1 MRIRPPCRA
10 DRFGGVGEQV
20 HHHLSQLRRVARDH
34 RQPSREIE
42 ADGDG
47 RRDDRPE
54 QFAHLLDEF
63 FQRDRP
69 HDEPAASRVGEHL
82 RGELAGTQRG
92 ALDAFDVLA
101 SRRSGRQIRE
111 REAGLAED
119 ADEQVVEVVR
129 HAAGQHAEAL
139 EALRLLDAIVE
150 SSPFALG
157 AFALEHLVAQGG
169 GAFLDEA
176 LQVLL
181 VPPQV
186 AEPPSHEAGDDQRR
200 AP

>member
-1 MRIRPPCRA
+1 MSS
-10 DRFGGVGEQV
+10 
-20 HHHLSQLRRVARDH
+20 LARK
-34 RQPSREIE
+34 
-42 ADGDG
+42 
-47 RRDDRPE
+47 
-54 QFAHLLDEF
+54 
-63 FQRDRP
+63 
-69 HDEPAASRVGEHL
+69 
-82 RGELAGTQRG
+82 RG

-101 SRRSGRQIRE
+101 PRRSGRQIRE
-111 REAGLAED
+111 CEAGLAED

-150 SSPFALG
+150 RSPLALG
-157 AFALEHLVAQGG
+157 AFPLQHLVTQGG

-186 AEPPSHEAGDDQRR
+186 AESPPHEAGDDQGRS
-200 AP
+200 P